1 MIVPGL
7 DHRLHW
13 STVPTPLVLLGDVLV
28 VVGFLIIFFVFKEN
42 SYTAGT
48 VKVEANQHVISTG
61 LYRLVRHP
69 MYSGGMVMLLAT
81 PLALGSLWAL
91 PIAIALCGAIVAR
104 LLNEEQYLSRI
115 STVISTIPAGSLST
129 APLVW

>member
-1 MIVPGL
+1 M
-7 DHRLHW
+7 
-13 STVPTPLVLLGDVLV
+13 

-61 LYRLVRHP
+61 PYRLVRHP

-91 PIAIALCGAIVAR
+91 LIAIAICGAIVAR
-104 LLNEEQYLSRI
+104 LLNEEQYLSAHLPGYIDYCRQVR
-115 STVISTIPAGSLST
+115 SRLL
-129 APLVW
+129 PLVW